1 MWDFLRMGGYWPYV
15 WSAYGITF
23 LLLLGLVAWTVRL
36 RRRRHRELAEAEA
49 KLGAG
54 RAEAPR
60 RLRPVRA
67 GGGEG

>member
-23 LLLLGLVAWTVRL
+23 LLLLGLVLWTVRL
-36 RRRRHRELAEAEA
+36 RRLRHRELAEAEA
-49 KLGAG
+49 KLGAA
-54 RAEAPR
+54 REIPR
-60 RLRPVRA
+60 RLRPVRE